1 METLIV
7 VADTSVLIN
16 FLKLDRT
23 DLIARHPAKFLVTN
37 HVNDE
42 VARHYSSQRA
52 RLEAALE
59 VGILQEHPVVG
70 EQEVTLFGKLCR
82 DLGAG
87 ESSAM
92 AFALHRGYAL
102 AIDDGKA
109 IKIARKLSKAL
120 KILKTQ
126 DLFLSMI
133 QEGLIDIHEADRL
146 KQELEIKHRFKMPF
160 RSFADAK
167 GGYSVSA

>member
-1 METLIV
+1 M
-7 VADTSVLIN
+7 
-16 FLKLDRT
+16 
-23 DLIARHPAKFLVTN
+23 DLLARHPSRFLVTN
-37 HVNDE
+37 HVSDE
-42 VARHYSSQRA
+42 VTRHYASQRT
-52 RLEAALE
+52 RFEVALE
-59 VGILQEHPVVG
+59 TGILQEHRVID
-70 EQEVTLFGKLCR
+70 EQDVALFGKLCF

-87 ESSAM
+87 ESSAI

-109 IKIARKLSKAL
+109 IKIAKKLSKAL

-133 QEGLIDIHEADRL
+133 QESLIDLREADKL

-160 RSFADAK
+160 LSFAENAT
-167 GGYSVSA
+167 V